1 VTDRVP
7 DSPDLDRADELVLDP
22 TNLEAERHALELK
35 FEQLLEQDDTE
46 SLRELA
52 LGLSPG
58 DLSEV
63 LRPMSVEDTARIL
76 RMLPPD
82 PLAEVLSEIDNRSQ
96 SALFTLLDI
105 DEIADIIEEMPSD
118 EAADVLGELDTEQA
132 AEVLAAMEEAER
144 TEVAEL
150 LQYAPETAGGLMGK
164 EFASCA
170 EDQTAGEAGAGLRE
184 LDEEDLEEIHFVY
197 VLDRAGRLVGRL
209 PLVRLLVSDPGSR
222 VTEVMETDPLYVVVG
237 LDQEEVANFF
247 QTHDLISL
255 PVVDDRMLMVGCIT
269 ADDIMDVMEDEATED
284 ISRLAGVSKDEFGE
298 QSSYRVAR
306 SRLPWRSTEVPG
318 S

>member
-1 VTDRVP
+1 MP

-22 TNLEAERHALELK
+22 TNLDAERHALELK

-46 SLRELA
+46 PLRELA
-52 LGLSPG
+52 QGLSPG

-96 SALFTLLDI
+96 TALFTLLDI

-118 EAADVLGELDTEQA
+118 EAADLLGDLDTAQA

-144 TEVAEL
+144 TEVADL
-150 LQYAPETAGGLMGK
+150 LQYEPETAGGLMGK
-164 EFASCA
+164 EFASCT
-170 EDQTAGEAGAGLRE
+170 EDQTAGEAVAGLRE

-209 PLVRLLVSDPGSR
+209 VSAAQVGEPGR
-222 VTEVMETDPLYVVVG
+222 
-237 LDQEEVANFF
+237 
-247 QTHDLISL
+247 
-255 PVVDDRMLMVGCIT
+255 
-269 ADDIMDVMEDEATED
+269 
-284 ISRLAGVSKDEFGE
+284 
-298 QSSYRVAR
+298 
-306 SRLPWRSTEVPG
+306 
-318 S
+318 